1 MSRNIEAE
9 ESTDLNSRS
18 HYLFALVFL
27 VSSISLAFAAPVS
40 KDQVKQWRRQIRQA
54 LFVPD
59 PLPELQ
65 PETHGSF
72 SPVPG
77 VVAERVSYGTEFGM
91 RIPAIVYRPE
101 PSKKKMPGIVVVDGH
116 GGDKTV
122 WYSYYTGVLY
132 AQAGAVVVTY
142 DPIGS
147 EERND
152 DHEPLSIEHDKIIDI
167 PTLPQR
173 MGGLMITDA
182 MQGVSYLRSRSD
194 VDSRR
199 IAVLGFSMGS
209 FVSALTGAIDERI
222 HALVLTG
229 GGDLDGLGG
238 YWDSSYKVMCQSG
251 PYKALK
257 FLGDRGAALFTLNA
271 RRGTTFVVNGLA
283 DTVVD
288 IPQHHAQAFFQDLR
302 SRVVAMNGSNKN
314 VFETEFIPGAG
325 HRPTWLERNT
335 ALWLDRQLSF
345 PNWTRAEIENKPTI
359 LIRDWAEKT
368 GVRLSKSAAALRDDH
383 EGGLPALQANV
394 PGLPPD
400 QLDVLPRED
409 WQKVKEDFVYSA
421 WVEHAISAARVQTET
436 R

>member
-1 MSRNIEAE
+1 MKFK
-9 ESTDLNSRS
+9 S
-18 HYLFALVFL
+18 HWLIALFFFVSA
-27 VSSISLAFAAPVS
+27 VSSTFASPVS
-40 KDQVKQWRRQIRQA
+40 KKQVQQWRRQIRQA
-54 LFVPD
+54 LLVPN
-59 PLPELQ
+59 PVPELKADS
-65 PETHGSF
+65 HGNF
-72 SPVPG
+72 SPVTG
-77 VVAERVSYGTEFGM
+77 VVAERVSYATQFGM

-101 PSKKKMPGIVVVDGH
+101 PSRKKMPGIVVVDGH
-116 GGDKTV
+116 GGDKTA

-132 AQAGAVVVTY
+132 ARAGAVVVTY

-147 EERND
+147 DERND

-209 FVSALTGAIDERI
+209 FVSALTGAVDERI

-229 GGDLDGLGG
+229 GGDLDGPGG

-257 FLGDRGAALFTLNA
+257 FLGDRGPAIFTLNA
-271 RRGTTFVVNGLA
+271 RRGPTFIVNGLA

-288 IPQHHAQAFFQDLR
+288 IPHHAQDFFQDLR
-302 SRVVAMNGSNKN
+302 SRVVAMNGSDKN

-325 HRPTWLERNT
+325 HRPTWLERDT
-335 ALWLDRQLSF
+335 ALWLDHQLSF
-345 PNWTRAEIENKPTI
+345 PNWTRSEIEKMPTI
-359 LIRDWAEKT
+359 LIRDWAEKS

-394 PGLPPD
+394 PRLSPD
-400 QLDVLPRED
+400 QLDVLPREN
-409 WQKVKEDFVYSA
+409 WEKVKEDFVYSA
-421 WVEHAISAARVQTET
+421 WVAHATSAAQAQEQSR
-436 R
+436 

>member
-1 MSRNIEAE
+1 MHSSSSKFLINF
-9 ESTDLNSRS
+9 RS
-18 HYLFALVFL
+18 HYLVALLFL
-27 VSSISLAFAAPVS
+27 ISAVPPAFAAPVS
-40 KDQVKQWRRQIRQA
+40 KEQVKQWRRQIRQA
-54 LFVPD
+54 LFIPD
-59 PLPELQ
+59 PLPELKL
-65 PETHGSF
+65 ETHGSF

-101 PSKKKMPGIVVVDGH
+101 SSKKKMPGIVVVDGH
-116 GGDKTV
+116 GGDKTA

-132 AQAGAVVVTY
+132 AQAGTVVVTY

-209 FVSALTGAIDERI
+209 FVSALTGAVDDRI

-229 GGDLDGLGG
+229 GGDLDGPGG

-251 PYKALK
+251 PYKALN

-271 RRGTTFVVNGLA
+271 RRGPTFIVNGLA

-288 IPQHHAQAFFQDLR
+288 IPHHAQEFFQDLR
-302 SRVVAMNGSNKN
+302 SRVVAMNGSDKN
-314 VFETEFIPGAG
+314 VFKTEFIPGAG
-325 HRPTWLERNT
+325 HRPTWLDRDT

-345 PNWTRAEIENKPTI
+345 PNWTHAEIEKKPII

-400 QLDVLPRED
+400 QLDVLSNED
-409 WQKVKEDFVYSA
+409 WQKVKKDFVYSS
-421 WVEHAISAARVQTET
+421 WVEHATSAARVQAEA

>member
-1 MSRNIEAE
+1 MNF
-9 ESTDLNSRS
+9 RS
-18 HYLFALVFL
+18 HCLVALLFL
-27 VSSISLAFAAPVS
+27 VSSVSLAFATPVS
-40 KDQVKQWRRQIRQA
+40 KEQVKQWRIQIRQA

-59 PLPELQ
+59 PLPELK

-72 SPVPG
+72 SPLPG
-77 VVAERVSYGTEFGM
+77 VVAERLSYGTEFGM

-101 PSKKKMPGIVVVDGH
+101 SSKKKMPGIVVVDGH
-116 GGDKTV
+116 GGDKTA

-209 FVSALTGAIDERI
+209 FVSALTGAVDERI
-222 HALVLTG
+222 RALVLTG
-229 GGDLDGLGG
+229 GGDLDGSGG

-251 PYKALK
+251 PYKALN
-257 FLGDRGAALFTLNA
+257 FLGDRGATLFTLNA
-271 RRGTTFVVNGLA
+271 RRGPTFVVNGLA

-288 IPQHHAQAFFQDLR
+288 IPHHAQAFFQDLR
-302 SRVVAMNGSNKN
+302 SRVAAMNGSDKD

-325 HRPTWLERNT
+325 HRATWLERDT

-345 PNWTRAEIENKPTI
+345 PNWSRAEIEKKPTI

-394 PGLPPD
+394 PGLSPD
-400 QLDVLPRED
+400 QLDVLEPEA
-409 WQKVKEDFVYSA
+409 WKKVKQDFVYSA
-421 WVEHAISAARVQTET
+421 WVSHATSAARALEEN

>member
-1 MSRNIEAE
+1 MKSAI
-9 ESTDLNSRS
+9 L
-18 HYLFALVFL
+18 LVVSLL
-27 VSSISLAFAAPVS
+27 VLAFFAQQTKSEPFDVKAHSPAFATPAS
-40 KDQVKQWRRQIRQA
+40 KQQVKQWRRQIRQA

-59 PLPELQ
+59 PLPELK

-101 PSKKKMPGIVVVDGH
+101 SSKKKMPGIVVVDGH
-116 GGDKTV
+116 GGDKTA

-152 DHEPLSIEHDKIIDI
+152 DHEPLSIEHDKIIEI

-194 VDSRR
+194 VDGRR

-209 FVSALTGAIDERI
+209 FVSALTGAVDERI

-229 GGDLDGLGG
+229 GGDLDGPGG

-251 PYKALK
+251 PYKALN

-271 RRGTTFVVNGLA
+271 RRGPTFIVNGLA

-288 IPQHHAQAFFQDLR
+288 IPHHAQDFFQDLR
-302 SRVVAMNGSNKN
+302 SRVVAINGSDKN

-325 HRPTWLERNT
+325 HRPTWLERDT

-345 PNWTRAEIENKPTI
+345 PNWTRAEIEKKPII

-394 PGLPPD
+394 PGLSAD

-409 WQKVKEDFVYSA
+409 WQKVKEDFVYPS
-421 WVEHAISAARVQTET
+421 WVAHATSAAHASEQ
-436 R
+436 